1 LSPNGFCQL
10 YTFIKKEGNAMKKLL
25 RINMQ
30 NQTTTV
36 EAVDQ
41 GHEHFGGRGLIAKIL
56 PDEVNAQ
63 ADPLGPENK
72 LIFCPGLL
80 ADTAAP
86 CSGRISVGGKSP
98 LTGTIKEANAGGT
111 LAKKMAACDLQGL
124 VLEGQPPTGAWFV
137 LVVTATGVEFLPAG
151 PYLGMNNYRLAEE
164 LRKTLGADISIAS
177 IGLAGER
184 GYRNASIQLTDP
196 EGRPSRAAARGGLGA
211 LLGSKGVKAI
221 VFKDVPRAD
230 WRYADKAK
238 FLSANQAYSKA
249 VLAHPFSGQGLPAL
263 GTALLVNMTNEMG
276 ILPTHNFSR
285 GRWEHAEETSGERIA
300 ELQAA
305 RGGNLS
311 HICQPGCIIRC
322 SQVYNDQDGNY
333 LTSGF
338 EYETIGLLGAN
349 CGIRDI
355 DVIARLD
362 RLCDDLGVDTM
373 DTGCAIGVCMEA
385 GLIPFGDAEGAL
397 RLAGEMLDGTELGRV
412 LGNGTAATGRHLGVK
427 RVPTVKGQSM
437 AAYDPRGLKGTG
449 VTYATSP
456 MGADH
461 TAGCTV
467 GDQTLVGSR
476 KEGQV
481 ELSRNL
487 QILMAVF
494 DSLGMCIFSGFCC
507 EDPGALGNL
516 IEMAAAKFG
525 GEWDVNRLM
534 GLGVQTLQTE
544 KQFNRA
550 AGFTEQ
556 DDRLPQFMYDEVLET
571 VGAAFDLTEEELA
584 QTLVFGAPG

>member
-1 LSPNGFCQL
+1 MN
-10 YTFIKKEGNAMKKLL
+10 KLL
-25 RINMQ
+25 RINLQ
-30 NQTTTV
+30 DQTTV
-36 EAVDQ
+36 HNEVGEDYAR
-41 GHEHFGGRGLIAKIL
+41 FGGRSLIAQIL
-56 PDEVNAQ
+56 QREVTAT

-72 LIFCPGLL
+72 LIICPGLF

-111 LAKKMAACDLQGL
+111 LAKKMAALDLHGL
-124 VLEGQPPTGAWFV
+124 VLEGQPQAGAWTV
-137 LVVTATGVEFLPAG
+137 LVVTPAGVEFLPAQR
-151 PYLGMNNYRLAEE
+151 YLGLNNYQLCDE
-164 LRKTLGADISIAS
+164 LRQELGADISIAS

-184 GYRNASIQLTDP
+184 GYHNASIQFTDP

-211 LLGSKGVKAI
+211 LMGSKGVKAI
-221 VFKDVPRAD
+221 IFKDVPRAS
-230 WRYADKAK
+230 WGYADRAK
-238 FLSANQAYSKA
+238 FMAANQAYGKA
-249 VLAHPFSGQGLPAL
+249 VMAHPFSGQGLPAL
-263 GTALLVNMTNEMG
+263 GTAVLVNITNEMG
-276 ILPTHNFSR
+276 ILPTHNFSQ

-300 ELQAA
+300 ELQSQ
-305 RGGNLS
+305 RGGNMS
-311 HICQPGCIIRC
+311 HICQQGCIIRC
-322 SQVYNDQDGNY
+322 SQVYNDKDGNY

-338 EYETIGLLGAN
+338 EYETIGLFGAN

-373 DTGCAIGVCMEA
+373 DTGCALGVCMEA

-397 RLAGEMLDGTELGRV
+397 RLAEEMTEGTELGRII
-412 LGNGTAATGRHLGVK
+412 GYGTEAAGRHLNVK
-427 RVPTVKGQSM
+427 RIPTVKGQSM

-467 GDQTLVGSR
+467 GDQNLVGNR

-481 ELSRNL
+481 DLSRNL
-487 QILMAVF
+487 QVLMAVF

-507 EDPGALGNL
+507 EDPEALGKL
-516 IEMAAAKFG
+516 IEMLEAKFG
-525 GEWDVNRLM
+525 GSWDVNRLM
-534 GLGVQTLQTE
+534 GLGVQTLLTE
-544 KQFNRA
+544 KQFNTA
-550 AGFTEQ
+550 AGFTSK
-556 DDRLPQFMYDEVLET
+556 DDRLPQFMYDEVLASHDT
-571 VGAAFDLTEEELA
+571 VFDLSDEELA
-584 QTLVFGAPG
+584 QALEFGLPGA